1 MNIHL
6 YLEVAPHINDCP
18 KCGNQYVGNGQG
30 TLSVNDDIIERTCK
44 CGFKFSYDV
53 KNGITR
59 AKIKKAV
66 SQALSEMTE

>member
-18 KCGNQYVGNGQG
+18 RCENPYVGNGQG
-30 TLSVNDDIIERTCK
+30 TLNVGDDIIERTCK

-53 KNGITR
+53 KNGTSPE
-59 AKIKKAV
+59 KIKKAIEL
-66 SQALSEMTE
+66 ALGEKV